1 MDKETIGYLG
11 NTMSN
16 FPSCVFSNMNLNV
29 VLSWCGFK
37 PYTKDNKL
45 YYKYEFYDKRDNGFC
60 NIFIDTE
67 SISIVKYL
75 SDVFKKVNYEEP
87 QVLDCVT
94 LQLKPEYAIDID
106 YIFNRIA
113 KLLEDIAVDKE
124 SIDEYNELSSI
135 ARRLDTSIIADK
147 VASGVDINNLDSIM
161 IDPIYDVDQPL
172 PNVIKKVNSTEGLES
187 ILNILS
193 DIL

>member
-1 MDKETIGYLG
+1 MDKETINFFN
-11 NTMSN
+11 NTVSN
-16 FPSCVFSNMNLNV
+16 FPLCIFSDVNLNA

-60 NIFIDTE
+60 TILLNSE
-67 SISIVKYL
+67 SISMVKYL
-75 SDVFKKVNYEEP
+75 SDVFKKINYEQP
-87 QVLDCVT
+87 QILDSVT

-106 YIFNRIA
+106 YIFNRIR
-113 KLLEDIAVDKE
+113 KLLEDITVDKE

-135 ARRLDTSIIADK
+135 ARRLDTSTIVDK
-147 VASGVDINNLDSIM
+147 VASGENVDNIDLIVR
-161 IDPIYDVDQPL
+161 DPIYDIDQPL
-172 PNVIKKVNSTEGLES
+172 PNGVKKINSTKELDS